1 MQETQ
6 RSMQP
11 ARSCASQRGWCA
23 FIVAAKLKVR
33 SSPKKKK
40 EKKLFEYLKPR
51 DRTRM
56 YYRAAVQQFGR
67 RRVASIRLK
76 VDVGST
82 RHFLVSGKVSTLDG
96 EREKARERER
106 ENDREVYV
114 CATYTE
120 KPRNN
125 HAKATAIRVLTRR
138 ADYPIYPSTFALHA
152 LTYRS
157 NTLPLCL

>member
-1 MQETQ
+1 
-6 RSMQP
+6 
-11 ARSCASQRGWCA
+11 
-23 FIVAAKLKVR
+23 
-33 SSPKKKK
+33 
-40 EKKLFEYLKPR
+40 
-51 DRTRM
+51 M

-96 EREKARERER
+96 EERKQERGRERER
-106 ENDREVYV
+106 EREREENDREVYV

-125 HAKATAIRVLTRR
+125 RVKATAIRVLTRR
-138 ADYPIYPSTFALHA
+138 ADYPIYPYTFALHA

-157 NTLPLCL
+157 NTLPLCLSEV